1 MLMLPEII
9 VVVTAVAVLVA
20 DMFLTERGR
29 GRLSGPVMAG
39 LAAAAGALLLQPLQA
54 NQIDKMLGGQFT
66 VDNVAWWF
74 RLLFILAGLL
84 TVVLS
89 SDMLSGRVAAPLR
102 PVGYPGEYYAV
113 LLLSISGMMYLIA
126 ARDLLTLYVS
136 LELAT
141 IPLFALA
148 AWRRGDARSGE
159 AGLKYVIIGAMASA
173 MILYGLGIFY
183 GLTGTMAL
191 DDIGRVLR
199 AAPTSPAMLLAAT
212 LTVAGAG
219 FKLTIVPF
227 HMWAADVYEGAPTP
241 VTAFLSVG
249 SKAAGLALMFQ
260 VLLRMLGGY
269 LAEWQLIIALFAA
282 ATMTLGNVVAIV
294 QQNIKRFMAFSAIS
308 QAGYLILGFLGPA
321 GEAVPAMLFY
331 FVVYL
336 LTNMT
341 VFACIVWYGNET
353 GREQIPE
360 YRGLSR
366 TNPLMALAMMLGL
379 FSLAGIPP
387 LSGFVGK
394 FFLFSIASRAGFHW
408 LVAVA
413 GVNST
418 ISLYYYL
425 RVVRQMYI
433 EPVYDGATRLPVRQ
447 PLGLTVGILSVSVVL
462 LGIIPSLYET
472 IHAQTIAWLSAIVA
486 GGSWR

>member
-1 MLMLPEII
+1 MPDMLMLPEII

-20 DMFLTERGR
+20 DMFLTERSR
-29 GRLSGPVMAG
+29 ARLSGPVIAG
-39 LAAAAGALLLQPLQA
+39 LAAAAGALLLGA
-54 NQIDKMLGGQFT
+54 NRPGNMLGGQFS
-66 VDNVAWWF
+66 VDEVAWWF
-74 RLLFILAGLL
+74 RLVFVLAGLL

-113 LLLSISGMMYLIA
+113 LLLSVSGMMYLIA

-141 IPLFALA
+141 IPVFALA
-148 AWRRGDARSGE
+148 AWHRGDSRSGE

-183 GLTGTMAL
+183 GLTGTMSL
-191 DDIGRVLR
+191 DGIGRALR

-241 VTAFLSVG
+241 VTAYLSVA

-260 VLLRMLGGY
+260 VLLRMLGGQ
-269 LAEWQLIIALFAA
+269 LAGWELTVALFAA

-321 GEAVPAMLFY
+321 KEAVPAMLFY

-336 LTNMT
+336 VTNMA

-353 GREQIPE
+353 GREQISE

-366 TNPLMALAMMLGL
+366 TNPLMALAMMVGL

-394 FFLFSIASRAGFHW
+394 FFLFSIASRAGCHW

-425 RVVRQMYI
+425 RIVRQMYI
-433 EPVYDGATRLPVRQ
+433 EPVYEGAVRLPVRQ
-447 PLGLTVGILSVSVVL
+447 PLGLTVGILSVAVVL
-462 LGIIPSLYET
+462 LGIIPCLYET
-472 IHAQTIAWLSAIVA
+472 IHAQTIAWLARLLS
-486 GGSWR
+486 